1 MTTWPIDKHASH
13 CATVILFVELWQEA
27 FHIATNCLESV
38 ELQQH
43 IQSGNWKYASLRPSS
58 GLRQGFMDLGQT
70 FVR

>member
-38 ELQQH
+38 ELQSTTYT
-43 IQSGNWKYASLRPSS
+43 I
-58 GLRQGFMDLGQT
+58 RQLEICIT
-70 FVR
+70 